1 MDTAK
6 LLLALK
12 QDTRSLES
20 NILEYLEIA
29 NYFDLPDCV
38 LIDFFCEGINQPLKS
53 RLTLEGPRSS
63 LSDFM
68 DYALLTVGSA
78 FTVGV
83 AEERDTALN
92 CVIAA
97 TPEHTHKMAAIAEPV
112 HKMAATTTLLHVIAA
127 SHESSQATVDL
138 RESSLATVDLRESS
152 QATVDLRESS
162 QATVDLCESSQVT
175 IDRQSH
181 HVSADLPESHHVS
194 ADLPESHNVS
204 ADLPE
209 SCDVLSVSSR
219 YSRSVLRFP
228 SLVSSVRDAPLV
240 SARAAGIPK
249 PTHSSPPV
257 PELIPLSE
265 VLPMM
270 GIAFW
275 CVWAAYTTTELPE
288 VTVATMMSSEVA
300 ADATEPPEA
309 AVLSSVP
316 CMVVAP
322 SNALSACHVTVEG
335 TVAELSLYPD
345 STTVEP
351 PKVAAS
357 AAEPSEVSVVL
368 KVQGSRFLFICHI
381 HNHTGYDQ

>member
-1 MDTAK
+1 
-6 LLLALK
+6 
-12 QDTRSLES
+12 
-20 NILEYLEIA
+20 
-29 NYFDLPDCV
+29 
-38 LIDFFCEGINQPLKS
+38 
-53 RLTLEGPRSS
+53 
-63 LSDFM
+63 M

-78 FTVGV
+78 FTVGL

-97 TPEHTHKMAAIAEPV
+97 TPEHTHKMVAIAEPV

-138 RESSLATVDLRESS
+138 RESSQATVDLRESS

-162 QATVDLCESSQVT
+162 QVT
-175 IDRQSH
+175 IDHQSH

-194 ADLPESHNVS
+194 ADLPESHHVS

-209 SCDVLSVSSR
+209 SCDDLSVTSR

-228 SLVSSVRDAPLV
+228 SLVSSVMDAPLV
-240 SARAAGIPK
+240 SACAAGIPK

-270 GIAFW
+270 GITFW

-288 VTVATMMSSEVA
+288 VTVATMI
-300 ADATEPPEA
+300 T
-309 AVLSSVP
+309 SV
-316 CMVVAP
+316 
-322 SNALSACHVTVEG
+322 T
-335 TVAELSLYPD
+335 
-345 STTVEP
+345 
-351 PKVAAS
+351 PK
-357 AAEPSEVSVVL
+357 
-368 KVQGSRFLFICHI
+368 
-381 HNHTGYDQ
+381 